1 MWFLQKS
8 KTGQKARKINLRHL
22 FKSYPRKA
30 KNQKHLVIAN
40 CVRMLRAKG
49 RLASKIYEN

>member
-30 KNQKHLVIAN
+30 KTKSIW
-40 CVRMLRAKG
+40 
-49 RLASKIYEN
+49 